1 MNEWENNNR
10 NINRDSHQPQT
21 RVRMDGLEWKIRRC
35 WYPNLSTINKRSL
48 QSMRISSRDSA
59 SFSSLVVFL
68 FGFVHWI
75 VSSCCIQIQRKPNLA
90 FFFQCKNLCY
100 SATGPTFFVFFFR
113 CFRLYFFLFYGG
125 IELFCVLG
133 ELNREKTVFLFP
145 FLWLC
150 VELEKHSITD
160 DVIP

>member
-1 MNEWENNNR
+1 MGMNEWENNNR

-21 RVRMDGLEWKIRRC
+21 RVRMDGLELKIRRC
-35 WYPNLSTINKRSL
+35 WYSNLSTINKRSL

-125 IELFCVLG
+125 IELFFCSWGVKPGKNGLPFPVSVVVRG
-133 ELNREKTVFLFP
+133 TGKTL
-145 FLWLC
+145 
-150 VELEKHSITD
+150 HYR
-160 DVIP
+160 